1 LLFTEAAPREMAC
14 AVLQLADDEQKKGGR
29 AVRRGAGAVD
39 DQALMMAAAAAATG
53 MVERASPTIAQ
64 PIKGRPGGRPMPRR
78 TATFVGLSDEMQAA
92 AASYHDADSGDQMV

>member
-1 LLFTEAAPREMAC
+1 
-14 AVLQLADDEQKKGGR
+14 LQLADDEQKKGGR

-39 DQALMMAAAAAATG
+39 DQALMMAAAAATG

-92 AASYHDADSGDQMV
+92 AASYHDADSGDQMA